1 MTGNRESEPGSVRTP
16 NANLV
21 PVPRGRPDS
30 ELAAQAP
37 AMARCVVAIKS

>member
-16 NANLV
+16 NGNLV
-21 PVPRGRPDS
+21 PVPRWRPAS

-37 AMARCVVAIKS
+37 TVAWCGARKS